1 MSPPE
6 SRATRHRQP
15 RTYQANPPNI
25 LNSVVIRWFRRLLGR
40 FLAELRRLGEL
51 DAEEHIV
58 LAKTDAEEHIL
69 LAMTIVILRKIADSW
84 PPHA

>member
-1 MSPPE
+1 
-6 SRATRHRQP
+6 
-15 RTYQANPPNI
+15 
-25 LNSVVIRWFRRLLGR
+25 LLGR

-58 LAKTDAEEHIL
+58 LAKT
-69 LAMTIVILRKIADSW
+69 MVILRKIADPW